1 MVPLA
6 VVRSIWGAPRRERRL
21 TVSRD
26 HLRCS
31 SSSSRE
37 ALSLQ
42 NSSFSCSKTFIN
54 KVRLEAAAMMDKA
67 EATD

>member
-6 VVRSIWGAPRRERRL
+6 VVRSIWGAPSRERRL
-21 TVSRD
+21 PVSRD

-31 SSSSRE
+31 SSSSKE

-67 EATD
+67 EGPD